1 MAIPNPCRVA
11 VLATHPI
18 HYQIQLYRRLAQVP
32 GMDVTML
39 FCSRFGLNR
48 QIDPTFGIEVQ
59 WYDESI
65 LDGCKYK
72 FLENPLWERGPTS
85 VYATISP
92 SVFKEI
98 TSHPYNVVLI
108 QSYAG
113 VTEWIAVA
121 AAIKQSCHVLFR
133 GETVLKSGSLHA
145 RDAFRWMPIKILAK
159 WVSIFLPIGTRSR
172 EFYLHYGIPQERLI
186 LSPYAVD
193 NNYFF
198 SQARL
203 FKNMKRELRESL
215 GIDGELPVV
224 LFVSKMTPRKRP
236 LDLLKAFDKLQE
248 DAFLLFVGDGPLRA
262 EIEGYVASRQL
273 RNVRCAGFQRQET
286 LPQFYAVGDVFVL
299 PSEYEPWGLVV
310 NEAMCFSL
318 PIITTHGVAAAAD
331 LVKTENGFL
340 YEAGNVKALE
350 AALRILVSGAE
361 RRLEMGRQSSKIVE
375 GWDLDASVYGVCQ
388 GISMPLAH

>member
-1 MAIPNPCRVA
+1 M
-11 VLATHPI
+11 
-18 HYQIQLYRRLAQVP
+18 
-32 GMDVTML
+32 
-39 FCSRFGLNR
+39 
-48 QIDPTFGIEVQ
+48 
-59 WYDESI
+59 
-65 LDGCKYK
+65 
-72 FLENPLWERGPTS
+72 
-85 VYATISP
+85 
-92 SVFKEI
+92 
-98 TSHPYNVVLI
+98 
-108 QSYAG
+108 QS
-113 VTEWIAVA
+113 
-121 AAIKQSCHVLFR
+121 
-133 GETVLKSGSLHA
+133 
-145 RDAFRWMPIKILAK
+145 LAK
-159 WVSIFLPIGTRSR
+159 LVDTFLPIGTRSQ
-172 EFYLHYGIPQERLI
+172 EFYLHYGIPRERMV

-198 SQARL
+198 SQAGL
-203 FKNMKRELRESL
+203 FKTRKRELRESL
-215 GIDGELPVV
+215 GIVGELPVV

-236 LDLLKAFDKLQE
+236 LDLLKAFEKLQE
-248 DAFLLFVGDGPLRA
+248 HAFLLFVGDGPLRA